1 MGDVFPSLTKK
12 WHSEAYDAIDPRR
25 PELSAKGK
33 VIVITGGGGSI
44 GCATALAFAKAGAT
58 KIAVIG
64 RRGGPL
70 SETKKTVESEV
81 SGANVLTVQGDISDL
96 ESMKKALGEVLDK
109 LGKINILVA
118 NAGYLPQFEAVLTA
132 DPEEWWRGF
141 EINTRGAFNVARALL
156 SGPAADDLI
165 LVDVST
171 CVVHMPALRR
181 ASGYVCSK
189 AASTKIWE
197 TVANENQDKMS
208 LVHVHPGVIYS
219 ELNVKS
225 GITATDNGK

>member
-12 WHSEAYDAIDPRR
+12 WHSETYDAIDPRR

-70 SETKKTVESEV
+70 SETKKTVESEA
-81 SGANVLTVQGDISDL
+81 SGSNVLTVQGDVSDG
-96 ESMKKALGEVLDK
+96 ESMKKALREVLDK

-197 TVANENQDKMS
+197 TVANENQEKMS